1 MDNNTNEVPSTPA
14 KPTEHEYLLV
24 SDKKSEVLKSSS
36 DYMEIKKLAGF
47 IRKAGG
53 EVTIFKAI
61 KG

>member
-1 MDNNTNEVPSTPA
+1 MDEI
-14 KPTEHEYLLV
+14 KPKPNQHEYILV
-24 SDKKSEVLKSSS
+24 SDKTSEVLKSDS
-36 DYMEIKKLAGF
+36 DYVVIKKLAGI

>member
-1 MDNNTNEVPSTPA
+1 MNNNTEEVPRASA
-14 KPTEHEYLLV
+14 KLTEHEYLLV
-24 SDKKSEVLKSSS
+24 SDKTSEVLKSDS
-36 DYMEIKKLAGF
+36 DYMVIKKLAGI

>member
-1 MDNNTNEVPSTPA
+1 MENNTEVPRTTV
-14 KPTEHEYLLV
+14 KPTEHEYILV
-24 SDKKSEVLKSSS
+24 SDKTSEVLKSDS
-36 DYMEIKKLAGF
+36 DYMTIKKLAGI